1 MFLTSHGLKDNP
13 SLLEYWKKDIDQ
25 ILIKAQGNQKRSSD
39 RMVSRYENKH
49 PPSVYNRIDHEIIK
63 VMKNDKKKIKG
74 KRRAF
79 IISKGKVLER
89 SNNRYKIECKVGEN
103 GKSDWFLVSMITSE
117 TRVEEV
123 KRKQKPK

>member
-63 VMKNDKKKIKG
+63 VMKMIKKKLKG
-74 KRRAF
+74 K
-79 IISKGKVLER
+79 
-89 SNNRYKIECKVGEN
+89 
-103 GKSDWFLVSMITSE
+103 
-117 TRVEEV
+117 EEHL
-123 KRKQKPK
+123 